1 LDLDVTAT
9 RGRELARFLVP
20 IGVGLAVVAGLYVFG
35 TQHTPDYGTSLFG
48 KTGPDTLPLK
58 SWLAT
63 ALLALAT
70 VQLTLALWIYG
81 RLPAAMPGGRPV
93 TTTHRTIGIVAIL
106 LTLPIAYHCALAYGI
121 QTHIDTRIAVHSIVG
136 CFLYGAV
143 VTKLLIVRTSPL
155 AGWILPIAG
164 GTVVV
169 LVAVLWYTSALWY
182 FNDYTLP
189 AL

>member
-1 LDLDVTAT
+1 VGAT
-9 RGRELARFLVP
+9 RGQELVRVLVP
-20 IGVGLAVVAGLYVFG
+20 LGIGLAAVAGLYAFG

-48 KTGPDTLPLK
+48 QIGPDTLPLK

-63 ALLALAT
+63 ALLALAA
-70 VQLTLALWIYG
+70 VQLTLALRIYG
-81 RLPAAMPGGRPV
+81 RLPTSAPGGRPV
-93 TTTHRTIGIVAIL
+93 TTTHRTIGVVAIL

-121 QTHIDTRIAVHSIVG
+121 QTHVDTRIAVHSIVG
-136 CFLYGAV
+136 CFLYGVIVA
-143 VTKLLIVRTSPL
+143 KLLIVRLDPL
-155 AGWILPIAG
+155 ARWILPIAG

-182 FNDYTLP
+182 FNDYSLP